1 MREKSSSF
9 LEGWAGWL
17 GRSRLRLASAQMSYG
32 RGSWRSTVPV
42 FRVPCSAS
50 PVESQWLKLLK
61 LWNPKLSIPVQ
72 PSPGHGSCT
81 RHCLF
86 VVLLCVAFEAHS
98 SWWLRD
104 LPETLDSL
112 SQIPRAWPRWFLW
125 CYSVHG
131 ASAPF
136 SSVPYHQWWGIPQTT
151 WSPFKLVQGTNLNF
165 ARLLNFLAI
174 FMICVALICTR
185 AEPEEV
191 SWTRPLHIKR
201 TTGCRNSNR
210 MLICGSLQLCLATQT
225 CILGRG
231 LWGGMLSSWMSVQR
245 QGTVLFTW
253 GAVLILPGPV
263 WFTSDPSSAQREA
276 CYSMFWYFLAWII
289 SLYAFF
295 VYLGPKMPKGRT
307 F

>member
-61 LWNPKLSIPVQ
+61 LWNRKLSIPVQ

-112 SQIPRAWPRWFLW
+112 SQIP
-125 CYSVHG
+125 
-131 ASAPF
+131 
-136 SSVPYHQWWGIPQTT
+136 
-151 WSPFKLVQGTNLNF
+151 
-165 ARLLNFLAI
+165 
-174 FMICVALICTR
+174 
-185 AEPEEV
+185 E
-191 SWTRPLHIKR
+191 
-201 TTGCRNSNR
+201 
-210 MLICGSLQLCLATQT
+210 
-225 CILGRG
+225 
-231 LWGGMLSSWMSVQR
+231 
-245 QGTVLFTW
+245 
-253 GAVLILPGPV
+253 PGPDDSCDV
-263 WFTSDPSSAQREA
+263 TLFMVPLPHFHLCHITNGGGSPKQLEVPSS
-276 CYSMFWYFLAWII
+276 
-289 SLYAFF
+289 
-295 VYLGPKMPKGRT
+295 
-307 F
+307 